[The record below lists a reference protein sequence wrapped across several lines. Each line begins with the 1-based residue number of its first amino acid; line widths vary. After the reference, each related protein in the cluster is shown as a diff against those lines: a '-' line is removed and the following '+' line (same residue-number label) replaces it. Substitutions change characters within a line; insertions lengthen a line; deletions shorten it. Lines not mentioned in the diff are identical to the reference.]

1 MSGMEWRRAGGPAG
15 GRAGGGRGG
24 ERRPQRGEDRR
35 PRGEDR
41 RPPRRKRASSLPI
54 SEISVGDAFSGVVS
68 EMGRHGAFITVTD
81 GSGRSRDGLLRRPQR
96 EYREGDRV
104 SVSVAAVN
112 AEKEQIDLREAGG
125 AEGAPARRAE
135 MNPDAASFVPG
146 AAAADPPSS
155 APAQG
160 ERKLLILD
168 LNGVL
173 GARVPYH
180 MRSHSSSK
188 FQKRPHCDAFLRFC
202 FDNFDVAV
210 WSCAAREK
218 MELFLFT
225 EEQRAAL
232 RFVFHQKHS
241 RNLWP
246 RFSSVS
252 SQKPL
257 FLKDLAHSLP
267 SHDLSRVLLLDNHAE
282 KFEGNPLGSCLAVP
296 EYAFAPGGASRDDVL
311 SPQGELTARLSALRD
326 ADSAAY
332 MASNPCAFFP
342 TSHPAPQP
350 LPCGPPPPPV
360 LLKDVGDCFC
370 GLKALRESRLF
381 RDVRADKFV
390 SRSVEVPQP
399 RASSLRRRDLGEL
412 LREPYVAAEKTDGT
426 RAALVVHPAGF
437 AVLLQRNLQAEV
449 HPDGP
454 RLAQL
459 LCANK
464 MGLSVLDG
472 ELVQATLAGEA
483 GARRVFLCFDAV
495 VLSGR
500 EVATTPSLL
509 QRLKGVRDAI
519 GGDAVVEGMALPLL
533 LKRFHAAGE
542 VGALLACLSP
552 SGGLPG
558 MLTYADGERSS
569 DCDGLILTPSRR
581 QYFLSNSYKFKP
593 HELITIDLKVQP
605 QHARR
610 ELQRLRSGEARE
622 LRVLATTFRK
632 GSKED
637 VDLLGVLMDEATAEA
652 IASHRGRGAVVECA
666 FDSAGARG
674 WHALRLRHDKAR
686 PNSLGTCWRALESI
700 AERLTAEEIASHLKD
715 NVGAVASHYDARQRE
730 RNERGRPDADNP
742 IFQLRKLNNFVKAL
756 LLNKCAE
763 LLEGDGDRGAGGALT
778 GADPLPP
785 ERCGAVPEALRGTG
799 GGPRRDRAR
808 AARPKP
814 RASVCELAVGRGG
827 DLGKYGRSFKVDG
840 LLGTDIS
847 ETALEEAS
855 RRARSM
861 DLGAAILRAD
871 MAQPLAAWDT
881 SAALSGKDRLEKM
894 LRRGFDLVVMQ
905 FALHYSFARGAE
917 AVAATL
923 GNVRDLL
930 RSKRSLALVTVIDAE
945 ELRRRTRRAL
955 GEKDGLLEAIDGGAD
970 VDGAAGDFFSAEER
984 VGFGNAVYGVRF
996 APRTALRVARGDS
1009 EAGLSY
1015 AFTLGDAVVDLEE
1028 AVVPT
1033 QLLAEAAAASG
1044 LRVIREENFASLVQ
1058 RSLDGAAA
1066 QGKLLQDMKVAGPR
1080 AARALSQDEWD
1091 VASLYKAVLLE
1102 RAP

>member
-112 AEKEQIDLREAGG
+112 AEKEQIDLRETGG

-808 AARPKP
+808 ARRRPRRRPREVREELQGGRTARHGHLRDGARGGEPARAEHGSRRGDPPGGHGAAAGRVGHVRRAQREGQAREDAPEGLRPCRDAVRAALQLRARRGSGRRDARERARP
-814 RASVCELAVGRGG
+814 AALEALAGARDRHRRGG
-827 DLGKYGRSFKVDG
+827 APPQDAPGARGEGRAARGDRRRRG
-840 LLGTDIS
+840 HRRRRRRLLLRGG
-847 ETALEEAS
+847 EGRLRQRRLRRALRPADRAP
-855 RRARSM
+855 RRARRQRGRPQLRLHPRRRRRG
-861 DLGAAILRAD
+861 LGGGRRAD
-871 MAQPLAAWDT
+871 AAARRGRRGERPARDPGGELRVPRPAQP
-881 SAALSGKDRLEKM
+881 G
-894 LRRGFDLVVMQ
+894 RRG
-905 FALHYSFARGAE
+905 GA
-917 AVAATL
+917 
-923 GNVRDLL
+923 G
-930 RSKRSLALVTVIDAE
+930 
-945 ELRRRTRRAL
+945 
-955 GEKDGLLEAIDGGAD
+955 
-970 VDGAAGDFFSAEER
+970 
-984 VGFGNAVYGVRF
+984 
-996 APRTALRVARGDS
+996 
-1009 EAGLSY
+1009 
-1015 AFTLGDAVVDLEE
+1015 
-1028 AVVPT
+1028 
-1033 QLLAEAAAASG
+1033 EAAAG
-1044 LRVIREENFASLVQ
+1044 HEGG
-1058 RSLDGAAA
+1058 GAA
-1066 QGKLLQDMKVAGPR
+1066 R
-1080 AARALSQDEWD
+1080 RARALAGR
-1091 VASLYKAVLLE
+1091 VGRRLAVQG
-1102 RAP
+1102 RPPGARPVR